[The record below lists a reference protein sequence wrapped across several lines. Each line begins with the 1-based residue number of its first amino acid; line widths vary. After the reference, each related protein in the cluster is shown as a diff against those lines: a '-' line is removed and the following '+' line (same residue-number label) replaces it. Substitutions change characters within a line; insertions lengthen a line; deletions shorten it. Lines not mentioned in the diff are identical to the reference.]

1 MLERELSKGGMKF
14 HLGVSG
20 RGSTIVC
27 SGNKGVKRGRLCVE
41 PKRRQM
47 EFVPFFFF
55 LDANRKCGKLL
66 PTSKRDGNRRVLV

>member
-47 EFVPFFFF
+47 EFVPFF
-55 LDANRKCGKLL
+55 LDANHKCGKLL

>member
-20 RGSTIVC
+20 RGSAIVC

-55 LDANRKCGKLL
+55 FGCK
-66 PTSKRDGNRRVLV
+66 S